1 MNRKKICFIVSTP
14 LTVKAFLVNHII
26 TLNKN
31 YDIYLIANLD
41 TYDYS
46 FLEKL
51 PLKHVEDIK
60 IVRSISPFYDSFALY
75 KLYYYLKKEKFDAVH
90 SVTPK
95 AGLLAMVASNIVNIK
110 NRIHIFTGQVW
121 ATKKG
126 VMRILLKLI
135 DKIIVN
141 NSTQILVDGEPQRR
155 FLINEGVVLENKSVV
170 LGKGSISGVDTNQ
183 FFPSEKESEIV
194 RKELAILDSEIVF
207 MFLGRLKEDKGIKEL
222 ASAFNVLSNKYKNV
236 TLLIVGEDE
245 EQLKDYILD
254 SVSNKSKVIIY
265 GATKEPR
272 RLLQVADVF
281 CMPSHR
287 EGFGTSILEASL
299 MEKPIVCSDIY
310 GLADT
315 IIDNVTGIRHNVK
328 NSQSL
333 FLSMEK
339 LYLNELDRKKMGNNA
354 RNYVLNNFKSDMIS
368 NEWLRFYN
376 NIL

>member
-1 MNRKKICFIVSTP
+1 MKRKKICFIISTP

-26 TLNKN
+26 ALNQN

-41 TYDYS
+41 AYDSS

-51 PLKHVEDIK
+51 PIKHIKDIK
-60 IVRSISPFYDSFALY
+60 IVRSISPFYDSLAIV
-75 KLYYYLKKEKFDAVH
+75 KLYDYLKKEKFDAVH

-95 AGLLAMVASNIVNIK
+95 AGLLGMVASNSAKIK
-110 NRIHIFTGQVW
+110 NRFHIFTGQVW

-126 VMRILLKLI
+126 IMKILLKFI
-135 DKIIVN
+135 DKIIVK
-141 NSTQILVDGEPQRR
+141 NSTQILVDGEPQRK
-155 FLINEGVVLENKSVV
+155 FLINEGIVLEKKSIV

-183 FFPSEKESEIV
+183 FFLSVMESQIV
-194 RKELAILDSEIVF
+194 RKELAIHDSEVIF

-222 ASAFNVLSNKYKNV
+222 ASAFNLLSNKYKDV

-245 EQLKDYILD
+245 EQLKNYILD
-254 SVSNKSKVIIY
+254 SVSNKSKVIVY
-265 GATKEPR
+265 GATTEPR

-287 EGFGTSILEASL
+287 EGFGTSVLEASL
-299 MEKPIVCSDIY
+299 MGKPIVCSDIY

-315 IIDNVTGIRHNVK
+315 IIDNVTGIRHKVK
-328 NSQSL
+328 DSQSL

-339 LYLNELDRKKMGNNA
+339 LYLNELDRKKMGKNA
-354 RNYVLNNFKSDMIS
+354 RNYVLNNFESDMIS
-368 NEWLRFYN
+368 NEWLRFYD